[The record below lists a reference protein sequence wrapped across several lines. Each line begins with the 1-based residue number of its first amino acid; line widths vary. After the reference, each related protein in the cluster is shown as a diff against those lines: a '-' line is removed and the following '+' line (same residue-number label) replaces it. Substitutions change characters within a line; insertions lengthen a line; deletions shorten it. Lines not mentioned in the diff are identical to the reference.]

1 MADLGQDVDLIDL
14 ISVNLVLEFKRWS
27 LRTLLYLE
35 GAGKGVSFPNPS
47 LHFGP
52 SRDAW
57 FSEPITLC

>member
-14 ISVNLVLEFKRWS
+14 ISVNLVLEFKRWA
-27 LRTLLYLE
+27 LRMLLYLE

-52 SRDAW
+52 SRDA
-57 FSEPITLC
+57 